1 LVATVLTTSSS
12 IHERAATS
20 YEDSFIAKATRPIY
34 QDAAKMKNR
43 GAPLKRAEFVEQ
55 KVTKRNG
62 VWLSV
67 HDSIDTALDK
77 LFTKCEDA
85 LAKKITELFTGLHQ
99 DFLLLCDGTE
109 PKEEK
114 DKIQEDITRA
124 ALKENLATVKAMIE
138 PGGVIPKLVAQ
149 CKQYSASSNSSQL
162 FVQ

>member
-1 LVATVLTTSSS
+1 LLTTSST
-12 IHERAATS
+12 IHERAATA

-34 QDAAKMKNR
+34 QDAAKIRNR

-62 VWLSV
+62 LWLSV

-85 LAKKITELFTGLHQ
+85 LTTRIIELFDGLHR
-99 DFLLLCDGTE
+99 DFLLLCDGTK

-114 DKIQEDITRA
+114 DKVQEDITRA
-124 ALKENLATVKAMIE
+124 VLKENLATVKAMIE
-138 PGGVIPKLVAQ
+138 PGGAIPKLVAQ

-162 FVQ
+162 FV